1 MKLTTSEIAR
11 YSPPAGKRDHI
22 IFDETLPG
30 FGLRYRNG
38 KRIWL
43 FQYARGSGASR
54 KNGRLQFGDFPNL
67 SPAKAR
73 AIAAELA
80 ARVRLGEDPAAAK
93 RIKAIESQNTFGN
106 LVRGYLDQKRGE
118 VRPRT
123 YANIVRYLD
132 AYSKQLH
139 ALPASAVDLK
149 RIAAHLDALAKK
161 NGPVSANRARTNL
174 SAMFSWAMRRGLH
187 DSNPVAVT
195 EARPERSRDRVLTD
209 EELVAIWNTVGNGE
223 FGQAVKLLILTG
235 QRESE
240 IGGLGWSEV
249 DFERGVISLPAE
261 RTKNGRAHE
270 IPMSPAVAGILQ
282 VRSRGRERVF
292 GSTDKG
298 FQGWGKAKC
307 QLDQTL
313 ATKLGKPLPRWV
325 IHDLRRTAATRM
337 IDLGEQPHVVEAIL
351 NHVSG
356 HKAGV
361 AGIYNRSL
369 YKAEKA
375 KALGVWAEHIL
386 AIARGDKGSNIASM
400 HRFKKLN

>member
-1 MKLTTSEIAR
+1 MKLTTTEIAR
-11 YSPPAGKRDHI
+11 YEPPADKRDHI

-30 FGLRYRNG
+30 FGLRYRGG

-43 FQYARGSGASR
+43 FQYARGSGA
-54 KNGRLQFGDFPNL
+54 GRLNRRLHFGDFPNL
-67 SPAKAR
+67 SAAR
-73 AIAAELA
+73 ARSIAADLA
-80 ARVRLGEDPAAAK
+80 AKVRLGHDPAAEK
-93 RIKAIESQNTFGN
+93 RISRVESRNTFGN

-123 YANIVRYLD
+123 YANIARYLD
-132 AYSKQLH
+132 LYSKQLH
-139 ALPASAVDLK
+139 GLPASAVDLK
-149 RIAAHLDALAKK
+149 KIAAHLDGIAKK

-174 SAMFSWAMRRGLH
+174 SAMFTWAMRRGLH
-187 DSNPVAVT
+187 DTNPAALT
-195 EARPERSRDRVLTD
+195 QARPERSRDRVLGDD
-209 EELVAIWNTVGNGE
+209 ELAAVWNTVGNGE

-240 IGGLGWSEV
+240 IGGLRWSEI
-249 DFERGVISLPAE
+249 DFERGTILLPAE
-261 RTKNGRAHE
+261 RTKNGRPHE

-282 VRSRGRERVF
+282 VRSRGREQVF

-313 ATKLGKPLPRWV
+313 ATKLGKPLPPWV

-337 IDLGEQPHVVEAIL
+337 VDLGELPHIVEAIL

-356 HKAGV
+356 HKGGV

-375 KALGVWAEHIL
+375 QALSEWATHVL
-386 AIARGDKGSNIASM
+386 AIAKGKKSNVIPIRTGA
-400 HRFKKLN
+400 